1 MDTLIIAH
9 SLILGFVSLLG
20 ACFYSRFGKL
30 VWSQFYFCDVELVCV
45 DTLIRAHSLIL
56 WFVSLLGACLYG
68 SAGEQ
73 MGLLSQ
79 FCEIYFACG
88 DVSIEALVCWLGC
101 FTRRRCNIHL

>member
-56 WFVSLLGACLYG
+56 
-68 SAGEQ
+68 
-73 MGLLSQ
+73 
-79 FCEIYFACG
+79 
-88 DVSIEALVCWLGC
+88 
-101 FTRRRCNIHL
+101 

>member
-1 MDTLIIAH
+1 M
-9 SLILGFVSLLG
+9 
-20 ACFYSRFGKL
+20 
-30 VWSQFYFCDVELVCV
+30 

-73 MGLLSQ
+73 MGLLSH

-88 DVSIEALVCWLGC
+88 DVPIKALKLILWFVGSGVSLTEDVIYIYEREFHLG
-101 FTRRRCNIHL
+101 F

>member
-1 MDTLIIAH
+1 MVCFP
-9 SLILGFVSLLG
+9 SRSLLLQQVWEI
-20 ACFYSRFGKL
+20 SL
-30 VWSQFYFCDVELVCV
+30 VLVLFCDVELVCV

-88 DVSIEALVCWLGC
+88 DVSIEARVCWLGC